1 MKNLKNTNILA
12 IILFSST
19 MIVLACIISAYLFKL
34 NSARLQNFTEL
45 SNNINRNQIQESV
58 SNKLLTK
65 TSLSYASLI
74 QKLLSNESLLKE
86 KQPSKKDTT
95 AFPNK
100 DLNNSYLTPLA
111 DNEKLFR
118 QSEYCQN
125 LSNTEITTFFQMLCN
140 DNVFENETRKLK
152 RLIIDDFDGNGQKD
166 MIAIVQKPRTFYG
179 EGRIYIYMN
188 NDIPYYFYNDFFPY
202 DNVAH
207 IFWNDLDSDGNIE
220 IVFEANGT
228 GNGGTG
234 DWYQLIL
241 RYKNHTM
248 QRMTLPCDDKEH
260 SDNEYGLFVNIAQK
274 PQENTYNAYCPYINE
289 TITFHADFYYPYREG
304 YGGANY
310 RGFYNLQYIE
320 YNGKPAIEAWEYLH
334 GEGGIPH
341 SVGIAKFIITWNQD
355 GSSHIADW
363 RIDPW
368 E

>member
-12 IILFSST
+12 TILFRST

-125 LSNTEITTFFQMLCN
+125 LSNTEITTFF
-140 DNVFENETRKLK
+140 
-152 RLIIDDFDGNGQKD
+152 
-166 MIAIVQKPRTFYG
+166 
-179 EGRIYIYMN
+179 
-188 NDIPYYFYNDFFPY
+188 
-202 DNVAH
+202 
-207 IFWNDLDSDGNIE
+207 
-220 IVFEANGT
+220 
-228 GNGGTG
+228 
-234 DWYQLIL
+234 
-241 RYKNHTM
+241 
-248 QRMTLPCDDKEH
+248 
-260 SDNEYGLFVNIAQK
+260 
-274 PQENTYNAYCPYINE
+274 
-289 TITFHADFYYPYREG
+289 
-304 YGGANY
+304 
-310 RGFYNLQYIE
+310 
-320 YNGKPAIEAWEYLH
+320 
-334 GEGGIPH
+334 
-341 SVGIAKFIITWNQD
+341 
-355 GSSHIADW
+355 
-363 RIDPW
+363 
-368 E
+368 